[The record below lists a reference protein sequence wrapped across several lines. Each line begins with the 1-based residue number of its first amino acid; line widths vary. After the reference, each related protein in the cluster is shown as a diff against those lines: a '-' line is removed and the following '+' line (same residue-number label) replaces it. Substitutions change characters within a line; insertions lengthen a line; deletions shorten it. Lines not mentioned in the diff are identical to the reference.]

1 MKILLLLAF
10 SCGCASTSQAP
21 SKAVEATQEQAH
33 VKVESIRTE
42 LSAVDVIVE
51 KAIQEDDTSGLP
63 AVKPHTD
70 QARTDSVVIDSMV
83 LDLVNMIKLKDERI
97 SKLEAEI
104 SELKDKNSFKHKL
117 PWILGG
123 LGVICVGLGLFL
135 NMHKCTVV
143 GLVIGG
149 SSFGIIKYYSYLEVI
164 LPAMIIVCICFIIG
178 AWRVHHQEKKLE

>member
-1 MKILLLLAF
+1 MKIFLLLLF
-10 SCGCASTSQAP
+10 SVGCVSTSQAP
-21 SKAVEATQEQAH
+21 SKAVEATQGQAYA
-33 VKVESIRTE
+33 KTESIRTK

-70 QARTDSVVIDSMV
+70 QARTDSIVVDSMV
-83 LDLVNMIKLKDERI
+83 LDLVNLLTAKEKEL
-97 SKLEAEI
+97 AEVKKELA
-104 SELKDKNSFKHKL
+104 ELKDKNSFKHKL

-123 LGVICVGLGLFL
+123 LGALCVGIGLFL
-135 NMHKCTVV
+135 NVHKCTVI
-143 GLVIGG
+143 GLIIGG
-149 SSFGIIKYYSYLEVI
+149 SSFGVIKYYSYLEVI